1 LERFTEGA
9 CFAFFS
15 GTEVEMSQ
23 LRVAVIGC
31 GGRSRS
37 SHLPFL
43 RDAEDAEL
51 VAVCDPV
58 PAARDRAG
66 EEFGVGRRCG
76 SVEELLDAECLDA
89 VFVAVPPHLNAEA
102 ALPCL
107 ERGVHTLLEKPP
119 GMNVAETLALRD
131 AAARTEAKAMVGW
144 NRRFHPLIAQARERV
159 EARGPVTQIVGEFHK
174 GIAAY
179 EGRGLAEIVMDN
191 HLLESPIHAVD
202 LVRALAGPVSGGPV
216 PIVELHSVVRRACSR
231 YKDVFAA
238 LVLFA
243 NGCVAQLTANY
254 TTNAR
259 LERYEIHG
267 NGISAY
273 LEGVLQAVLLCDGQ
287 RHELGSTGSNGTRE
301 QDRYFL
307 DCVRDDRPIAL
318 PAADLDE
325 AVKTMELAEAILAGL
340 RSA

>member
-1 LERFTEGA
+1 
-9 CFAFFS
+9 
-15 GTEVEMSQ
+15 MKQ

-43 RDAEDAEL
+43 RDAEDVQL

-58 PAARDRAG
+58 EAARERAG
-66 EEFGVGRRCG
+66 EEYGVERRYA
-76 SVEELLDAECLDA
+76 SIEALLDSEALDA
-89 VFVAVPPHLNAEA
+89 VFVAPPPHLNAVA

-107 ERGVHTLLEKPP
+107 ERGVNTLLEKPP
-119 GMNVAETLALRD
+119 GMSVAETTALRD
-131 AAARTEAKAMVGW
+131 AALRTGAKAMVGW
-144 NRRFHPLIAQARERV
+144 NRRFDPLIAQAREQV
-159 EARGPVTQIVGEFHK
+159 EARGPVTQLVGEFHK

-179 EGRGLAEIVMDN
+179 EGRGMAEIIMDN

-202 LVRALAGPVSGGPV
+202 LIRALAGPVAEGPA
-216 PIVELHSVVRRACSR
+216 PIVEVHSVVRRACSR

-243 NGCVAQLTANY
+243 NGCVAQITANY

-267 NGISAY
+267 RGISAY
-273 LEGVLQAVLLCDGQ
+273 LEGVSHGALFCDGQ
-287 RHELGSTGSNGTRE
+287 RHELGGAASNGTRE
-301 QDRYFL
+301 QNRFFL

-325 AVKTMELAEAILAGL
+325 AVRTMELAAAILTGL
-340 RSA
+340 RE